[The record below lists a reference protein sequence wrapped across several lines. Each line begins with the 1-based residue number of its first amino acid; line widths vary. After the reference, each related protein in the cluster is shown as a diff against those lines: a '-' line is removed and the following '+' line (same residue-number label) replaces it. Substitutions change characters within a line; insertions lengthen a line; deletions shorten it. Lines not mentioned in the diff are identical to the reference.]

1 MKLQMSSLKF
11 DADQKLLDFVQKKA
25 DKLDTYYD
33 KIIDGEVSM
42 KLEKSEDNSNK
53 IVEMKLNIP
62 GTSLF
67 AKEQAASFEAAADDA
82 VEALRRQLR
91 KHKGK
96 QFEKR

>member
-11 DADQKLLDFVQKKA
+11 DADSKLLDLIQKKA

-33 KIIDGEVSM
+33 KILDGEVSL
-42 KLEKSEDNSNK
+42 KLEKSTVNSNK

-62 GTSLF
+62 GSSLF
-67 AKEQAASFEAAADDA
+67 AKEQSKTFEAAADDA
-82 VEALRRQLR
+82 VEAIRRQLR

-96 QFEKR
+96 HEEKR

>member
-11 DADQKLLDFVQKKA
+11 DADQKLLDLIQKKA

-33 KIIDGEVSM
+33 KIIDGEINM
-42 KLEKSEDNSNK
+42 KLEKSDINENK
-53 IVEMKLNIP
+53 IVEMRLNLP
-62 GTSLF
+62 GSSLF
-67 AKEQAASFEAAADDA
+67 AKEQSNTFEAAADEA
-82 VEALRRQLR
+82 VEAIRRQLR

>member
-11 DADQKLLDFVQKKA
+11 DADQKLLDLIQKKA

-33 KIIDGEVSM
+33 KIIDGEINM
-42 KLEKSEDNSNK
+42 KLEKSDINENK
-53 IVEMKLNIP
+53 IVEMKLNLP
-62 GTSLF
+62 GSSLF
-67 AKEQAASFEAAADDA
+67 AKEQSNTFEAAADEA
-82 VEALRRQLR
+82 VEAIRRQLR